1 MYRLWVVA
9 TQLFQ
14 RNYTRGKLMLVWVLL
29 ALQRKLELEPRSSQ
43 RRKTMSIELAT
54 VSFPDNPDPE

>member
-9 TQLFQ
+9 TQLSQ
-14 RNYTRGKLMLVWVLL
+14 RNCTRGKLMLVWVLL
-29 ALQRKLELEPRSSQ
+29 VLQPKLELEPCSYRRQ
-43 RRKTMSIELAT
+43 RIMSIGLAI